1 MTKSGAI
8 RTAFFESDIRPLQEV
23 DGVNSKIKHHP
34 FPSGIPLLLKIMQLF
49 CKTTHRSQEGK
60 AALA

>member
-8 RTAFFESDIRPLQEV
+8 RTAFFESDILPLQKLN
-23 DGVNSKIKHHP
+23 GVYSKIKHHL